1 MFNCVK
7 NLDLYTLE
15 SPCFVVSLP
24 KLEENFKLLKY
35 VEEKSSATVL
45 MALKAFSCYETFNL
59 AKKYLSGT
67 SSSGLNEAM
76 LANQY
81 FDGSIHVY
89 SPAFPKSEVEKLCE
103 FADTIIFNS
112 PSEIKKHSE
121 TIKNSKRKISVGL
134 RVNPEYAEVETE
146 IYNPCAPKSRL
157 GSMRS
162 LLTDGIA
169 ESIDGIHFH
178 AMCEQ
183 GADVLER
190 ILLHFENKFDDLIKK
205 VSWVNLGGGHH
216 ITKQGY
222 DIEKLISV
230 IKNFRA
236 KYPNLK
242 KVYLEPGEAIA
253 LNAGVFVSEV
263 LSLHKN
269 ACDIA
274 ILDCSATCHMPDVL
288 EMPYRPQILSAGVP
302 AEKAHTYRLG
312 GRSCLAGDVIGDY
325 SFDEKLKEGTRLV
338 FGDMAIYS
346 MVKTSTFNG
355 MNLPSIYIWNGKNT
369 IKHKSFGY
377 EEFKA
382 RL

>member
-1 MFNCVK
+1 MFESFK
-7 NLDLYTLE
+7 NLDLYGLE
-15 SPCFVVSLP
+15 TPSFVISLE

-45 MALKAFSCYETFNL
+45 MALKAFSCYETFDL

-81 FDGSIHVY
+81 FGGSIHVY

-112 PSEIKKHSE
+112 SAEIKKHSE
-121 TIKNSKRKISVGL
+121 AIKNSKRKISVGI

-157 GSMRS
+157 GSMKS
-162 LLTDGIA
+162 LLPEDITD
-169 ESIDGIHFH
+169 SIDGIHFH

-183 GADVLER
+183 GVDVLER
-190 ILLHFENKFDDLIKK
+190 ILAHFEEKFDDLIKK

-216 ITKQGY
+216 ITKEGY
-222 DIEKLISV
+222 DVEKLIGV
-230 IKNFRA
+230 IQNFRK

-242 KVYLEPGEAIA
+242 RVYLEPGEAIA
-253 LNAGVFVSEV
+253 LNAGIFVSEV
-263 LSLHKN
+263 LTLHKN
-269 ACDIA
+269 QCEIA
-274 ILDCSATCHMPDVL
+274 VLDCSATCHMPDVL
-288 EMPYRPQILSAGVP
+288 EMPYRPQILNAGESSV
-302 AEKAHTYRLG
+302 KAYTYRLG

-325 SFDEKLKEGTRLV
+325 SFDEELKEGMRLV

-355 MNLPSIYIWNGKNT
+355 MNLPSIYIWNGKT
-369 IKHKSFGY
+369 AIKHKSFGY